1 MSNDRIKFFALLLM
15 SSLTSIAHAETGDPR
30 GYSFFMALG
39 QQRLHYEEKAS
50 TLPVKTS
57 VDVTNPLIITGALY
71 AVSDDLLISLDA
83 EATFAA
89 DTTTEKWKATSNN
102 FAGTPLTNNILQED
116 QFKLQQSGTRL
127 LGHYRLQDHWFLITG
142 PAFRSQTFKRFGFQ
156 AGVDNATNI
165 MSSQVVEESSS
176 EILWQLGVA
185 LESEQLKDSKTHYSA
200 RLYTGIPLWREV
212 ENTLITSHTFDSTSG
227 QDWVLEG
234 RYSYA
239 VHPKIHVGVWGQYSL
254 STRGSQKTCIAALGG
269 NSAACGVNQS
279 QAELPKSEL
288 RGLGYGI
295 ELLWKL

>member
-1 MSNDRIKFFALLLM
+1 MPNTRIRHAALLLLT
-15 SSLTSIAHAETGDPR
+15 SLTSLVHAEADDQR

-50 TLPVKTS
+50 ILPVKTAA
-57 VDVTNPLIITGALY
+57 DVTNPLLITGALY
-71 AVSDDLLISLDA
+71 AISDDLLVSLDA

-89 DTTTEKWKATSNN
+89 DTTTEQWKATSNN
-102 FAGTPLTNNILQED
+102 FAGTPLTSNVLQED

-176 EILWQLGVA
+176 EILWQLGLA

-200 RLYTGIPLWREV
+200 RLYTGMPLWREV
-212 ENTLITSHTFDSTSG
+212 ENTLITNHTFDATSG
-227 QDWVLEG
+227 RDWVFEG

-239 VHPKIHVGVWGQYSL
+239 VHPKIHVGAWAQYSI
-254 STRGSQKTCIAALGG
+254 SERGSQKTCIDSPGG

-288 RGLGYGI
+288 RGLGYGV